1 MKRFKKE
8 YRDPHEKLKAAL
20 AALLFLALTEKRKL
34 ILAYVA
40 DYGTDGLLDYADTI
54 LDSGFDKYFDEA
66 VAILSAAAVDSTL
79 EVLDAS
85 GIKFTEAFVANLER
99 HNELIAKY
107 EAASILGL
115 HYDVAH
121 DVAVPTVAGFTPA
134 EPALKQLAEVIEKT
148 EQQSQEF
155 LEQQQESLV
164 LLPIDTAIEDL
175 SLFSGDRA
183 AQLAHNA
190 ITFVSGRSARAS
202 ATALGATLKRSETVG
217 DAKVCKECAENER
230 DGWININNAFSGSD
244 TEDVPHH
251 INCRCSCEYEWGENM
266 QGGLEPQLEQA
277 A

>member
-1 MKRFKKE
+1 MTRYRKE
-8 YRDPHEKLKAAL
+8 YKEPHAALKAAL

-34 ILAYVA
+34 LLAYVA
-40 DYGTDGLLDYADTI
+40 DYGTHGLLDYADTI
-54 LDSGFDKYFDEA
+54 LDSGWDAHFSEA
-66 VAILSAAAVDSTL
+66 AAILAAAAVDSSV

-85 GIKFTEAFVANLER
+85 GIKFTEAFVENLEK

-115 HYDVAH
+115 AYDVAH
-121 DVAVPTVAGFTPA
+121 DVAVPTIAGFTPA
-134 EPALKQLAEVIEKT
+134 EPALKQLGEVIERT
-148 EQQSQEF
+148 EQQSQELF
-155 LEQQQESLV
+155 QQQQETLV
-164 LLPIDTAIEDL
+164 SLPIDTAIEDL

-202 ATALGATLKRSETVG
+202 ASALGATLKRSETVG

-230 DGWININNAFSGSD
+230 DGWININDAFSGSE

-251 INCRCSCEYEWGENM
+251 PRCRCGVEYEWGENM
-266 QGGLEPQLEQA
+266 QGGLEPQLEKA

>member
-1 MKRFKKE
+1 MTRYKKE
-8 YRDPHEKLKAAL
+8 YKEPHDALKTAL

-34 ILAYVA
+34 ILAFVSEN
-40 DYGTDGLLDYADTI
+40 GTDGLLDYAETI
-54 LDSGFDKYFDEA
+54 LDSGWDAHFSEA
-66 VAILSAAAVDSTL
+66 AAILAAAAVDSTL

-99 HNELIAKY
+99 HNDLIAKY
-107 EAASILGL
+107 EAASLLGL
-115 HYDVAH
+115 AYDVAH
-121 DVAVPTVAGFTPA
+121 DVAVPTVAGFSPA
-134 EPALKQLAEVIEKT
+134 EPALKQLGEVIERT
-148 EQQSQEF
+148 EQQSELLQ
-155 LEQQQESLV
+155 QQQETLV
-164 LLPIDTAIEDL
+164 SLPIDTAIEDL

-217 DAKVCKECAENER
+217 DDRVCDDCDQNER
-230 DGWININNAFSGSD
+230 DGWININDAFSGSD

-251 INCRCSCEYEWGENM
+251 PNCRCGVEYEWGENM
-266 QGGLEPQLEQA
+266 QGGLEPELEQA

>member
-1 MKRFKKE
+1 LRR
-8 YRDPHEKLKAAL
+8 YRKAYKDPHDALKAAL

-34 ILAYVA
+34 LLAFVA

-54 LDSGFDKYFDEA
+54 LDSGWDKYFDEA
-66 VAILSAAAVDSTL
+66 TAILAAAAVDSTL

-85 GIKFTEAFVANLER
+85 GIKFTDEFVANLER
-99 HNELIAKY
+99 HNELLAKY

-115 HYDVAH
+115 AYDSAH
-121 DVAVPTVAGFTPA
+121 DVAVPTVAGFIPA
-134 EPALKQLAEVIEKT
+134 EPALKQLGEVIEKT

-155 LEQQQESLV
+155 LEQQQETLV
-164 LLPIDTAIEDL
+164 SLPIEQAIEDL

-183 AQLAHNA
+183 AQIAHNA

-202 ATALGATLKRSETVG
+202 ASALGATLKRSETVG
-217 DAKVCKECAENER
+217 DDRVCKECAANER
-230 DGWININNAFSGSD
+230 DGWIPINEAFSGSE

-251 INCRCSCEYEWGENM
+251 PNCRCNCEYEWGENM
-266 QGGLEPQLEQA
+266 QGGLEPELEKA

>member
-1 MKRFKKE
+1 LKRYKKE
-8 YRDPHEKLKAAL
+8 YRDPHTALKTAL

-34 ILAYVA
+34 LLAYIA
-40 DYGTDGLLDYADTI
+40 DYGTEGLLDYAETI
-54 LDSGFDKYFDEA
+54 LDSGWDAHFSEA
-66 VAILSAAAVDSTL
+66 AALLSATADDSTL

-85 GIKFTEAFVANLER
+85 GIKFTEAFVSNLEK
-99 HNELIAKY
+99 HNELIAKH

-115 HYDVAH
+115 AYDVAH

-134 EPALKQLAEVIEKT
+134 EPALKQLGAVIERT
-148 EQQSQEF
+148 EQQSELLQ
-155 LEQQQESLV
+155 QQQETLV
-164 LLPIDTAIEDL
+164 SLPIDTAIEDL

-183 AQLAHNA
+183 AQMAHNA

-217 DAKVCKECAENER
+217 DDRVCKECAENER
-230 DGWININNAFSGSD
+230 DGWIGINDTFSGSE

-251 INCRCSCEYEWGENM
+251 RNCRCSCEYEWGENM
-266 QGGLEPQLEQA
+266 QGGLEPQLEKA